1 MQWLRLLL
9 LSRISRVQLFVI
21 PWTVGCQAP
30 LAMRFSRQEY
40 WSRLPFPPPGYLPN
54 PGSNP
59 CLLYFLYWQEDSLPM
74 GKLVKP
80 VEPTSE
86 FSCGWMRKL
95 DSYLSFFEA
104 YLCGVNVLIF
114 LAPIRCNLSTL
125 CCQHNHSGKQMLGAM
140 VYKRAVSRSVLAW
153 GKGRQIEHPQV

>member
-1 MQWLRLLL
+1 MTTKTYDTRACSYFSHVRLLAT
-9 LSRISRVQLFVI
+9 SK
-21 PWTVGCQAP
+21 AP
-30 LAMRFSRQEY
+30 LSMRFSRQEY
-40 WSRLPFPPPGYLPN
+40 WSRLPFPPPGCLPN

-59 CLLYFLYWQEDSLPM
+59 CLLHFLYWQEGSLPM
-74 GKLVKP
+74 GKLAKT

-95 DSYLSFFEA
+95 EGLSTNSYLSLFEA

-114 LAPIRCNLSTL
+114 LAPLGCDLSTL

-140 VYKRAVSRSVLAW
+140 VYKRTVSRFRCWLGA
-153 GKGRQIEHPQV
+153 KGGR